1 MLDKLNLD
9 IDEIVNMKMEQNEA
23 KYPVEKA
30 KGSAKKMS
38 TNIPQYILYIIEHH
52 SPTMRSLQIFHQY
65 YIFFDHAH
73 YYNKLLVQ

>member
-1 MLDKLNLD
+1 MHDYKVLFYFLESNFCYFFTYKLSEFSLFFD
-9 IDEIVNMKMEQNEA
+9 IL
-23 KYPVEKA
+23 
-30 KGSAKKMS
+30 MS

-52 SPTMRSLQIFHQY
+52 SPTMRSLQIFRQY